1 MLVVALIEVIFIT
14 DTFFRFENQIISQE
28 NEFYYSLNSET
39 SSNAEDLNMSAI
51 DPINLTRS
59 EIINGLAT
67 PTTSLA
73 PTHSENIAR
82 LKVESEKFLGCE
94 KNYSKFK
101 KQKLARTLSN

>member
-14 DTFFRFENQIISQE
+14 DTFFRFENQIINQE

-73 PTHSENIAR
+73 PTHSENRTR
-82 LKVESEKFLGCE
+82 LKVESEKCLGCD

-101 KQKLARTLSN
+101 KLARTLSN